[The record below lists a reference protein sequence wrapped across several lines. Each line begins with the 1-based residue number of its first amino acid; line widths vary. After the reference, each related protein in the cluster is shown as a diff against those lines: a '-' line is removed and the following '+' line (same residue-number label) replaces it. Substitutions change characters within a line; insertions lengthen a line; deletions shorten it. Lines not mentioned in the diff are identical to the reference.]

1 MQNEPLPHPATGL
14 HHVLISSS
22 KRISGKKLSGFCVI
36 ARQIAACLGVG
47 FTHRML
53 CSPVRDPD
61 RGLAPPP
68 AGSPLIYLAY
78 SLKILT
84 ILETFPRMDR
94 EGGFGYG
101 VGTDTRRVI

>member
-1 MQNEPLPHPATGL
+1 MVT
-14 HHVLISSS
+14 
-22 KRISGKKLSGFCVI
+22 
-36 ARQIAACLGVG
+36 RQIATNLGVG

-68 AGSPLIYLAY
+68 AGSPLIYLGL

-84 ILETFPRMDR
+84 ILEMFPRMDR

-101 VGTDTRRVI
+101 VGNDTGGMICEA